1 MGLDR
6 TFYAETP
13 HILVIQEYIGHF
25 VAVYFS
31 FFILYYKH
39 EFFKIHLRQQLLMLE
54 KSENNDIILD
64 ETEDLDEII
73 EEDTSSDTEK
83 YQMLYDKIIATLEN
97 EKSYQ
102 DPEFNIRKLAEMVD
116 SNSTYVSRALNKI
129 GDKKFN
135 QLVNDYRINQ
145 VKTEI
150 ANQMHLKFTI
160 EHIYKNAGFSQQ
172 STFNRIFKEYTGFTP
187 SDYIRN
193 QS

>member
-73 EEDTSSDTEK
+73 EEDTSSDT
-83 YQMLYDKIIATLEN
+83 
-97 EKSYQ
+97 
-102 DPEFNIRKLAEMVD
+102 
-116 SNSTYVSRALNKI
+116 
-129 GDKKFN
+129 
-135 QLVNDYRINQ
+135 
-145 VKTEI
+145 
-150 ANQMHLKFTI
+150 
-160 EHIYKNAGFSQQ
+160 
-172 STFNRIFKEYTGFTP
+172 
-187 SDYIRN
+187 
-193 QS
+193 